1 MACSPDAG
9 LRHIITKKLIVVC
22 AYPAIFLVPE
32 RKQHS
37 RQQQHYDGSYIAGNI
52 AECKRI
58 LETRRNATHTAVI
71 NIAGISVMIY
81 GFDLRA
87 RYTVSAQSVNTAS
100 V

>member
-1 MACSPDAG
+1 MRSWPVARTWAYDILSQ
-9 LRHIITKKLIVVC
+9 KLIVVC

-58 LETRRNATHTAVI
+58 FRNKKECHTH
-71 NIAGISVMIY
+71 GRHKHSR
-81 GFDLRA
+81 DK
-87 RYTVSAQSVNTAS
+87 RYDIRL
-100 V
+100 